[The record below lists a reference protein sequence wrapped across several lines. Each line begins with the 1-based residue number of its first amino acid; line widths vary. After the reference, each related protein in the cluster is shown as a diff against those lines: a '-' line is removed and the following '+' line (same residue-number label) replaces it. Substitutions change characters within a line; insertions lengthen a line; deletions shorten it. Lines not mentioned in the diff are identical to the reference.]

1 MIFKHS
7 VADIYQ
13 FITKKQNNHNFAAA
27 SCFIVFLINFY
38 MMFIYQ
44 LTAIAIAMSDS
55 VTVSIGDDTNGARN
69 EIDLVNGDVRSTSS
83 AVKSMN
89 PGKIMKSLEK

>member
-1 MIFKHS
+1 
-7 VADIYQ
+7 
-13 FITKKQNNHNFAAA
+13 
-27 SCFIVFLINFY
+27 
-38 MMFIYQ
+38 MFIYQ